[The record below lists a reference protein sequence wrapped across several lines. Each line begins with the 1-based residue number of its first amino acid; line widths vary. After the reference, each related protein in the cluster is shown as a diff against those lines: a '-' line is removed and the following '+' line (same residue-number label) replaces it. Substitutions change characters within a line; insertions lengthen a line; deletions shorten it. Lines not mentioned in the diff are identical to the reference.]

1 MNMDPFI
8 YQELTEIAALLNEI
22 LNVLTELKEV
32 KEYEDQ

>member
-1 MNMDPFI
+1 MNMEPFI
-8 YQELTEIAALLNEI
+8 YQELTEIKALLNEI